1 MPPPVLTAD
10 LHPPSTTACP
20 PRTQPM
26 PLVTAALSMPVLAMI
41 LSTATAAIVIE
52 HPSSDDSYSIL
63 GAILASI
70 IVLMEARSK
79 NRPFLPSVA
88 NFLGTSAAGSICP
101 TIGYYILVQWGWISP
116 DKHLWT
122 RTWQAWA
129 AAGFVCGLNGWW
141 LIHRGS
147 ALLKSIESIAKNR
160 Q

>member
-1 MPPPVLTAD
+1 MPPPVFTAD
-10 LHPPSTTACP
+10 LHTSAPTARQ
-20 PRTQPM
+20 PRTHPM
-26 PLVTAALSMPVLAMI
+26 PLVTAAASIPVIAMV
-41 LSTATAAIVIE
+41 LSTASAAIVIE

-79 NRPFLPSVA
+79 SRPFLPSVA
-88 NFLGTSAAGSICP
+88 NFIGSSAAGSIFP
-101 TIGYYILVQWGWISP
+101 TIGYYILIQWGWINP
-116 DKHLWT
+116 EKHLWT

-141 LIHRGS
+141 LIHRASGI
-147 ALLKSIESIAKNR
+147 LKSIENLAKNR